1 MTDIIDRPMK
11 AAQLP
16 PELGGD
22 IDPAA
27 TMLVTVQR
35 ITESGMTEEQEAAIL
50 AAEAE
55 FGLRLAAAATA
66 GLETVG
72 DLAAAIGQAA

>member
-16 PELGGD
+16 PELGRD

-27 TMLVTVQR
+27 TMLVTVHR

-55 FGLRLAAAATA
+55 VADLPFRPAAEVLAELRPILD
-66 GLETVG
+66 EP
-72 DLAAAIGQAA
+72 